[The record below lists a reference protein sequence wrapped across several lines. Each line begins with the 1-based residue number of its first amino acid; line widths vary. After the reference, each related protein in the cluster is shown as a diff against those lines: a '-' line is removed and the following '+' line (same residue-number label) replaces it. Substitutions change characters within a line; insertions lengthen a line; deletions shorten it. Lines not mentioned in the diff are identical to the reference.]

1 MTQSFTH
8 LDDQG
13 QAQMVDIANKSET
26 RRVARAS
33 GRIRMQPQT
42 LQAFLEVTLKKG
54 DALSVARIAALMAA
68 KRTSDLIPLCHPLS
82 LTHTQVDF
90 IHNVEEAW
98 LECIVTTETFGRTGV
113 EMEALTA
120 VSVALLTLYD
130 MGKGLDRGMTIGDIH
145 LLEKSGGY
153 SGDWHNA

>member
-1 MTQSFTH
+1 
-8 LDDQG
+8 
-13 QAQMVDIANKSET
+13 MVDIANKSET